1 MHYAAD
7 NIRLVL
13 PNSILQKSWR
23 RDYMT
28 EKEQVQQ
35 IVKKYNKSIADLAE
49 NATAKEFKTVMKYVA
64 DEANR
69 KQRKLVGLDK

>member
-1 MHYAAD
+1 
-7 NIRLVL
+7 
-13 PNSILQKSWR
+13 
-23 RDYMT
+23 MT

-35 IVKKYNKSIADLAE
+35 IVKKYNKSIADLSE
-49 NATAKEFKTVMKYVA
+49 NATAKESKTVMKYVA